1 MNDVVQREKVKAL
14 AENVQKLLTL
24 HEEKHKTM
32 RQLLEACLTE
42 LEGKTAS
49 SRRKELLTALKEVL
63 EHA

>member
-1 MNDVVQREKVKAL
+1 MDKHKVQAL
-14 AENVQKLLTL
+14 AENVRQLLTL